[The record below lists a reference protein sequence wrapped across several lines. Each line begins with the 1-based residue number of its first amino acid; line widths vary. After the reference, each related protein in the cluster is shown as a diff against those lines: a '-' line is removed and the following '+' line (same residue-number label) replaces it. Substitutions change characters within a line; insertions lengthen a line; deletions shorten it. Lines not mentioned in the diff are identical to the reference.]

1 MVMTVCP
8 LNSNTYGVDNVRR
21 GHLGDHGHDIDQ
33 SDPLASQAG
42 RHDLNCILEA
52 NIHGVGSE
60 ESSQQKYDDLKYS
73 EL

>member
-1 MVMTVCP
+1 MIITVRP
-8 LNSNTYGVDNVRR
+8 LYSESYRVDNVWR

-42 RHDLNCILEA
+42 RHDLHCVLEA

-60 ESSQQKYDDLKYS
+60 ESSKQKDDDLKYS